1 MRTTLPSGTPAEI
14 HHVPSAPYGLVV
26 HPDMFGLRPLFDDHV
41 RRFAEEWG
49 MSTVA
54 IEPFPNLAEGASPED
69 RFASMPTKRDSDVFD
84 DLRLAAELTGCTT
97 VRMIGFCMGGMY
109 AFKAA
114 STGIFDR
121 IVSVYGMISLP
132 EAWRGREQAEPL
144 SLLAA
149 GDSASV
155 LAILGG
161 HDVWTPEGDIEKL
174 RETETTIAFYAEGEH
189 GFAHDPSRPAHRPTD
204 AADAFTRAR
213 NWLTR

>member
-1 MRTTLPSGTPAEI
+1 MRITLSSGTPAEI

-54 IEPFPNLAEGASPED
+54 IEPFPRLPDGATPDD
-69 RFASMPTKRDSDVFD
+69 RLASMPVKRDSDVFA
-84 DLRLAAELTGCTT
+84 DLQLAAESTGCAT

-121 IVSVYGMISLP
+121 IVSVYGMISIP
-132 EAWRGREQAEPL
+132 ETWRGPDQAEPL
-144 SLLAA
+144 AMLAE

-161 HDVWTPEGDIEKL
+161 RDVWTPEADIAKL
-174 RETETTIAFYAEGEH
+174 RETAATIAYYPEGEH
-189 GFAHDPSRPAHRPTD
+189 GFAHDPSRATYRALD

-213 NWLTR
+213 NWLTH

>member
-1 MRTTLPSGTPAEI
+1 MRTTLSSGTSAEV
-14 HHVPSAPYGLVV
+14 HHVPSAPFGLVV
-26 HPDMFGLRPLFDDHV
+26 HPDIFGLRPLFDDHV

-54 IEPFPNLAEGASPED
+54 IEPFPNLTADATIEE
-69 RFASMPTKRDSDVFD
+69 RFASMPSKRDGDVFA
-84 DLRLAAELTGCTT
+84 DLQLAAELTGCTS

-132 EAWRGREQAEPL
+132 EAWRGPEQAEPL
-144 SLLAA
+144 SLLAQ
-149 GDSASV
+149 GDASSV

-161 HDVWTPEGDIEKL
+161 RDVWTPHEDIERL
-174 RETETTIAFYAEGEH
+174 RETDATIAYFEEGEH
-189 GFAHDPSRPAHRPTD
+189 GFAHDPSRPAHRAAD
-204 AADAFTRAR
+204 AADAFIRAR